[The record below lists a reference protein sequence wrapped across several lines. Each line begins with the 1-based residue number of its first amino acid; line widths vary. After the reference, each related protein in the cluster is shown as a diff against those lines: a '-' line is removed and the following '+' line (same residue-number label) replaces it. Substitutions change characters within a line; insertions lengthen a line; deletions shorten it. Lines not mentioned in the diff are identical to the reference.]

1 MTIYWTNI
9 AHQFFWQQQFFS
21 RTCYWKIWN
30 LKLAPRSQI
39 SPVLCY
45 FERKIENDYTF
56 HLTLDL
62 KSNISPIEFL
72 CENVHFTPCSSLP
85 RPFIILKEISD
96 CMQLVFDLFRNIIA
110 KILGWRLFRIIPSVD
125 FEMSRKGLASCWRF
139 FVVSATHST
148 KANIGRMSI
157 IVFTFHGNRT
167 TRRLANLYQ

>member
-9 AHQFFWQQQFFS
+9 AHQFFWQQWFFS
-21 RTCYWKIWN
+21 RTRYWKIWN

-85 RPFIILKEISD
+85 QPLIIFKEISD

-110 KILGWRLFRIIPSVD
+110 KIPRWRLFRIISSVD
-125 FEMSRKGLASCWRF
+125 FEMSRKGLASYWSF
-139 FVVSATHST
+139 LLFLPHIVLT

-157 IVFTFHGNRT
+157 IVVALHGNRT
-167 TRRLANLYQ
+167 SR